1 MEADHQRIIGGFRK
15 KSYVR
20 LERKDANL
28 QRIKMKDENRNSGEK
43 DLYIG

>member
-28 QRIKMKDENRNSGEK
+28 QRIKEKDENRNSGEK
-43 DLYIG
+43 DLYIE